1 MAVDGF
7 ARALAFAAASSEDV
21 SGLQQDVA
29 KVQASLETTKQEIN
43 TTLENTTNEL
53 NKTLEDTTNELN
65 ETLEATKAE
74 INAELEA
81 TTKELNDNLDDM
93 SNELENKRVKIFDSN
108 VVKYEEL
115 SEEERMS
122 FDIAIVA
129 PAVSLTDEQLASIN
143 TMVGDETETV
153 VNMSAEE
160 LNNQLD
166 NIISGE

>member
-1 MAVDGF
+1 MAVDGL
-7 ARALAFAAASSEDV
+7 ARALAFAAASADDV

-53 NKTLEDTTNELN
+53 NATLETTTNELN
-65 ETLEATKAE
+65 ATLEATKTE

-81 TTKELNDNLDDM
+81 TVAELNSD
-93 SNELENKRVKIFDSN
+93 LEEKRVKIFDSN

-129 PAVSLTDEQLASIN
+129 PAVNLTNEQLASIN

>member
-43 TTLENTTNEL
+43 T
-53 NKTLEDTTNELN
+53 TLEDTTNELN